1 MRIIN
6 LTPHTINL
14 FRGEEMIMAIPSS
27 GVARVSVTSQIVGE
41 VCGFPVRRNVYGE
54 IINLPDPIGET
65 VYIVSALVAQA
76 AKDRKDLL
84 VVDDT
89 VRNESGQIV
98 GCRGFA
104 VI

>member
-14 FRGEEMIMAIPSS
+14 YRGEEMIMAIPSS
-27 GVARVSVTSQIVGE
+27 GVARVNSTSQVIGE
-41 VCGFPVRRNVYGE
+41 INGFPIRRNVYGE
-54 IINLPDPIGET
+54 ITDLPDPEAGTIY
-65 VYIVSALVAQA
+65 VVSALVAQA

-84 VVDDT
+84 IVDDT
-89 VRNESGQIV
+89 VRNENGQII

-104 VI
+104 RV